1 MRNSVQSLRYNKLIE
16 ILRAESKNHK
26 LKRQGRG
33 EKRTMKLVEM
43 EEEKTAGELNKTMLF
58 LEPHI
63 THPFNYIL

>member
-26 LKRQGRG
+26 LKRRGRG
-33 EKRTMKLVEM
+33 KKRTMKLVEM
-43 EEEKTAGELNKTMLF
+43 EEKKTAGELNKTMLV

-63 THPFNYIL
+63 IHPFNYTL

>member
-1 MRNSVQSLRYNKLIE
+1 MEMTGK
-16 ILRAESKNHK
+16 
-26 LKRQGRG
+26 G

-63 THPFNYIL
+63 IHPFNYTL